1 MKKIII
7 FSTDVY
13 CDLEDLEKKRFR
25 DLLNEL
31 INEGHRIIFT
41 SRDIRKKEQLTDINI
56 DNKKIYFKDRDSV
69 KNTIK
74 INEGKSQYFI
84 VVGNREQD
92 LFMAATNKLFFAVPR
107 WCKSYDDKVL
117 KYGIGVVKVE
127 SLKKLINVI
136 DNQNSWYYRLDLDK
150 QTTVLS
156 LTSANTLGNHSTE
169 ELEMVNGFRKYLK
182 DGEKPMAI
190 ILLCHFLASISNNP
204 EFREIKD
211 WAIMPSSGTE
221 LNKDMLLF
229 KEKARELM
237 NGKKK
242 EPIFI
247 RHTATFKSHDPKNA
261 AYRLPCDRHFDTIVL
276 NDKYKGKLK
285 GRTVCVFDDYLTNGT
300 TFETARNLLKKEG
313 VKKVFFVSLGK
324 FGKKYI
330 KQDYMLNGNLYN
342 KGYSY
347 EFIDRNDEYG
357 KIDSSAI
364 VEIENL
370 HNIFFE

>member
-13 CDLEDLEKKRFR
+13 CDLEDGKKEKFKK
-25 DLLNEL
+25 LLSQL
-31 INEGHRIIFT
+31 TDDGHRIIFT
-41 SRDIRKKEQLTDINI
+41 SRDNRKKDLLTDINI
-56 DNKKIYFKDRDSV
+56 DNKKIYFKDRNS
-69 KNTIK
+69 IK
-74 INEGKSQYFI
+74 DIIKKNEGKAQYFI

-92 LFMAATNKLFFAVPR
+92 LFMAATNKLFFIVPR
-107 WCKSYDDKVL
+107 WCKSFDEKVSR
-117 KYGIGVVKVE
+117 YGIGVVKLK
-127 SLKKLINVI
+127 SLKKLINII
-136 DNQNSWYYRLDLDK
+136 DNQNSWYYRLDLDE

-156 LTSANTLGNHSTE
+156 LTSANTFGNHSVE

-182 DGEKPMAI
+182 DGEKPMEI

-211 WAIMPSSGTE
+211 WAIMPSSGIE
-221 LNKDMLLF
+221 LNKDMWLF

-237 NGKKK
+237 NGKKM

-247 RHTATFKSHDPKNA
+247 RHTATFKSHDPRNA
-261 AYRLPCDRHFDTIVL
+261 AFRLPCDRHFDTIVL

-313 VKKVFFVSLGK
+313 VKKVFFVSLGR
-324 FGKKYI
+324 FGKKYT
-330 KQDYMLNGNLYN
+330 KQNYVLSGDVYN

-347 EFIDRNDEYG
+347 KFINRNDECG
-357 KIDSSAI
+357 KINSSAI